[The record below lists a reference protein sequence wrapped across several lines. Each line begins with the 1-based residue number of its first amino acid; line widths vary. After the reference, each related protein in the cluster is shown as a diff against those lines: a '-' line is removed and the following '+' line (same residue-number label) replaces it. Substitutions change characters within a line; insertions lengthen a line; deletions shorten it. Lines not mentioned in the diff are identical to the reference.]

1 MTDNKE
7 KNLNMTNQMLDIYS
21 DYLICQ
27 NKYATATG
35 LSDLLSGEISHDKI
49 TKYLNSEDLGSK
61 ELWIYVKPKI
71 RKHELKRGGAL
82 ILDDSIEEKPYT
94 DENEIVAWHHSHAKG
109 RHVKGINILS
119 CLVSYG
125 EVVLPFGYR
134 IISKDVS
141 FSEIETRKVKRKSS
155 ISKNQYFRNLI
166 QKATENQVL
175 FDHILADN
183 WFGSKEN
190 MEFIQSLGKKFIIGI
205 KSNRTVALSGKDK
218 KLGKFQPV
226 SSLDMQD
233 GESKKVWLK
242 GVPFEIVLIKK
253 VFINE
258 NGSIGVL
265 YLASNDIE
273 HDATYLYQIYQ
284 KRWKIEEYHKSIK
297 ENASLAK
304 SPTKKMRSQA
314 NHIFASIVAFCKLEI
329 LKIATATNHFAIK
342 YKLLVA
348 ANIASMNELANLRK
362 NNAFA

>member
-1 MTDNKE
+1 MAN
-7 KNLNMTNQMLDIYS
+7 NILDIYS

-35 LSDLLSGEISHDKI
+35 LSDLLSGDISHDKI
-49 TKYLNSEDLGSK
+49 TKYLNSADLGSK
-61 ELWIYVKPKI
+61 ELWEYAKPHI
-71 RKHELKRGGAL
+71 RKHEDQQGGVL

-125 EVVLPFGYR
+125 DTVLPFGYE
-134 IISKDVS
+134 IIHKDVS
-141 FSEIETRKVKRKSS
+141 FSDIETRKEKRKASV
-155 ISKNQYFRNLI
+155 SKNEHFRNLI
-166 QKATENQVL
+166 QQSANNKVL
-175 FDHILADN
+175 FEHVLADS

-190 MEFIQSLGKKFIIGI
+190 MQFIESLGKKFIIGI

-218 KLGKFQPV
+218 TLGKFQQV
-226 SSLDMQD
+226 SSLNMKD

-242 GVPFEIVLIKK
+242 SVPFQIVLVKK
-253 VFINE
+253 VFTNE
-258 NGSIGVL
+258 DGSIGVL

-273 HDATYLYQIYQ
+273 HDAAYLYQIYQ
-284 KRWKIEEYHKSIK
+284 KRWRIEEYHKSIK

-304 SPTKKMRSQA
+304 SPTKKVRSQA

-329 LKIATATNHFAIK
+329 MKVATLTNHFAIK
-342 YKLLVA
+342 YKLLVKANMA
-348 ANIASMNELANLRK
+348 AMSELMNLRK

>member
-1 MTDNKE
+1 MAK
-7 KNLNMTNQMLDIYS
+7 KILDIYS

-35 LSDLLSGEISHDKI
+35 LSDLLSGDISHDKI
-49 TKYLNSEDLGSK
+49 TKYLNSKDLGSK
-61 ELWIYVKPKI
+61 ELWVYVKPEM
-71 RKHELKRGGAL
+71 RKHERDKGGVL

-125 EVVLPFGYR
+125 DVVLPCGYE
-134 IISKDVS
+134 IMHKDIS
-141 FSEIETRKVKRKSS
+141 FSDIDTRKVKRKSS
-155 ISKNQYFRNLI
+155 MSKNQYFRNLI
-166 QKATENQVL
+166 QQSTENKVL
-175 FDHILADN
+175 FEYILADN

-190 MEFIQSLGKKFIIGI
+190 MEFIESLGKKFIVGI
-205 KSNRTVALSGKDK
+205 KANRIVALSCQDK
-218 KLGKFQPV
+218 KRGQFQQI

-242 GVPFEIVLIKK
+242 GVSFEVLLIKK
-253 VFINE
+253 VFINGD
-258 NGSIGVL
+258 GSTGTL
-265 YLASNDIE
+265 YLASNDTE
-273 HDATYLYQIYQ
+273 NDTAYLYQIYQ
-284 KRWKIEEYHKSIK
+284 KRWRIEEYHKSIK

-314 NHIFASIVAFCKLEI
+314 NHIFASIIAFCKLEI
-329 LKIATATNHFAIK
+329 IKVATATNHFAIK

-348 ANIASMNELANLRK
+348 ANIASMNELINLRQ
-362 NNAFA
+362 NNSFA